1 MGYAQ
6 DLLDE
11 IEREKYLSRQE
22 KELLENERRVE
33 QEVEESLRNAIQQ
46 ELDGNVDYNRSAQ
59 RLIDVS
65 HSSDSD

>member
-11 IEREKYLSRQE
+11 IESEKSLTRQE
-22 KELLENERRVE
+22 RETLEKERLIE
-33 QEVEESLRNAIQQ
+33 QEVEDSLRNAIQQ
-46 ELDGNVDYNRSAQ
+46 ELDGTVDYNRSAQ

-65 HSSDSD
+65 HDTE